1 MRRILLPVSLAALLP
16 SCGGGGG
23 SPSTPTP
30 SPTPEPASRPNI
42 VFVLTDDLDLD
53 SVAYMPR
60 LKSLMTDRGTT
71 FTSAF
76 VTTPLCSPS
85 RASILTGQYAHNHG
99 LLSNQL
105 PLGGFEK
112 WAASGKEQTTIATA
126 LKASGYRTIM
136 IGKYMNAYQ
145 PGNPPYVAPGWDDWH
160 AMYSSRSQD
169 PYFDYS
175 FNDNGTITTYGSRAE
190 DYATDVI
197 ATKAVESLQRAET
210 TDTQPFFLY
219 LSVGAP
225 HTPAFRAPKY
235 EGQFGG
241 LAAPR
246 TPSFDEA
253 DVSDKPAYV
262 QTFAPFTDRDRKR
275 IDFLYRDRVACL
287 QSVDELLGRVFQE
300 LDTLGELG
308 NTLVVFT
315 SDNGFF
321 LSPHRFNRGKGAPYE
336 EAIRVPLVVRG
347 PGVAAGAVRRE
358 LVTNLDFAP
367 TFAALAGANLQVE
380 AEGRS
385 LTPLLSGSGASDWRR
400 DFLVEY
406 WQNAEEGDDSA
417 VGIPTWQALR
427 NETTLYADYET
438 GEGELYDLPRDPFEL
453 MSQYAAA
460 SSATLAP
467 LEQRLAALKACRGAS
482 CR

>member
-1 MRRILLPVSLAALLP
+1 MRPRPLLLAVALLP
-16 SCGGGGG
+16 SCGGGGS
-23 SPSTPTP
+23 SPSTPSSPAP
-30 SPTPEPASRPNI
+30 SPAPRPNI
-42 VFVLTDDLDLD
+42 VFILTDDLDLD
-53 SVAYMPR
+53 NAAYMPR
-60 LKSLMTDRGTT
+60 LKSLLADQGTT
-71 FTSAF
+71 FANAF

-112 WAASGKEQTTIATA
+112 WAASGKEQTTIATT
-126 LKASGYRTIM
+126 LKAAGYRTIM

-160 AMYSSRSQD
+160 AIFSSGSQD

-175 FNDNGTITTYGSRAE
+175 FNDNGTITSYGSRAE
-190 DYATDVI
+190 DYATDVM
-197 ATKAVESLQRAET
+197 AAKAVEALQRTET
-210 TDTQPFFLY
+210 TDSQPFFLY
-219 LSVGAP
+219 VAVGAP
-225 HTPAFRAPKY
+225 HTPAFRSPKY
-235 EGQFGG
+235 EGQFGD

-246 TPSFDEA
+246 TPSFGEA

-262 QTFAPFTDRDRKR
+262 QTFPLFTDRDVKR

-287 QSVDELLGRVFQE
+287 QSVDELLGRVFAE
-300 LDTLGELG
+300 LDRLGELG
-308 NTLVVFT
+308 NTLVVFS

-321 LSPHRFNRGKGAPYE
+321 LGPHRFNRGKGAPYE

-385 LTPLLSGSGASDWRR
+385 LAPLLQGGGASDWRR
-400 DFLVEY
+400 DFLVEF
-406 WQNAEEGDDSA
+406 WQNTEEGDDSDR
-417 VGIPTWQALR
+417 GIPTWQALR

-438 GEGELYDLPRDPFEL
+438 GEGELYDLQKDPYEL
-453 MSQYAAA
+453 ASQYAAA

-467 LEQRLAALKACRGAS
+467 LEQRLVALKGCRGAS